1 VAKIAY
7 LKVEAHVL
15 RLQASDFVRQ
25 FFGHLLGPANEE
37 ILQDRFPSDRVS
49 RSSAVGR
56 RRERAL
62 RTQATKGSD
71 CRARKKR
78 HNAAQKASE
87 VSGGYASMG
96 RLKVLIVGGG
106 IGGITAM
113 LALRQRGI
121 EAQLFEQAAA
131 FGQVGAGL
139 QVSSNAAC
147 ILIRLGLGEALKRVA
162 TYPDGRDYRGW
173 DTGERLYY
181 TPLGQKAEA
190 HFGSPYYAAHRAE
203 LLDVL
208 LSGLG
213 KQGVQLGSRIERIEQ
228 DQNSVSLTLA
238 GGSTV
243 QGDIL
248 IGADGIHSMVR
259 TQLFGKELPRYTGNV
274 AWRGLVP
281 AERVA
286 HLDLGSVVGV
296 WMGPN
301 RSIVQYYVSAGKT
314 FNWIGISRSSQPAQE
329 SWLAEGKTEDI
340 LAEYDG
346 WHSTIRTIIAETP
359 KVLRQALY
367 DREPL
372 PDWRVGRVVLM
383 GDAAHPMMPF
393 YAQGGAQSIED
404 AYVLAG
410 CIAEGQDRPLEALA
424 RFVRMRQP
432 RTAWMQGLA
441 RREEELYQMNDAAAI
456 RARNDRMRT
465 NRIPETATFP
475 PEQERLY
482 GYDAEVELRKSA

>member
-1 VAKIAY
+1 MA
-7 LKVEAHVL
+7 
-15 RLQASDFVRQ
+15 
-25 FFGHLLGPANEE
+25 
-37 ILQDRFPSDRVS
+37 
-49 RSSAVGR
+49 
-56 RRERAL
+56 
-62 RTQATKGSD
+62 
-71 CRARKKR
+71 
-78 HNAAQKASE
+78 
-87 VSGGYASMG
+87 
-96 RLKVLIVGGG
+96 RLKVLIAGGG

-121 EAQLFEQAAA
+121 DVQLFEQSAA

-139 QVSSNAAC
+139 QVSSNAAR
-147 ILIRLGLGEALKRVA
+147 ILLKLGLGEALKRVA

-213 KQGVQLGSRIERIEQ
+213 EHGFRLGSRVERVDQ
-228 DQNSVSLTLA
+228 DQSGVSVTLA
-238 GGSTV
+238 DGSIA

-248 IGADGIHSMVR
+248 IGADGIHSTVR
-259 TQLFGKELPRYTGNV
+259 AQLFGKELPRYTGNV

-301 RSIVQYYVSAGKT
+301 RSIVQYYVAAART
-314 FNWIGISRSSQPAQE
+314 FNWIGISRSEQPARE
-329 SWLAEGKTEDI
+329 SWLAEGRIEDA
-340 LAEYDG
+340 LAEYSG
-346 WHSTIRTIIAETP
+346 WHTTIRSIIAATP
-359 KVLRQALY
+359 RVLRQALY

-372 PDWRVGRVVLM
+372 PDWRVGRVVLL

-393 YAQGGAQSIED
+393 YAQGAAQSIED

-410 CIAEGQDRPLEALA
+410 CLAATLAEPEAALQ
-424 RFVRMRQP
+424 RYVQLRQP
-432 RTAWMQGLA
+432 RTAWMQDLS
-441 RREEELYQMNDAAAI
+441 RREEELYQMTDAAAI
-456 RARNDRMRT
+456 AARNARMRT
-465 NRIPETATFP
+465 NLAPESAGFP
-475 PEQERLY
+475 PEQIRLY
-482 GYDAEVELRKSA
+482 GYDAEAVLRGGAVTA

>member
-1 VAKIAY
+1 MA
-7 LKVEAHVL
+7 
-15 RLQASDFVRQ
+15 
-25 FFGHLLGPANEE
+25 G
-37 ILQDRFPSDRVS
+37 
-49 RSSAVGR
+49 
-56 RRERAL
+56 
-62 RTQATKGSD
+62 
-71 CRARKKR
+71 
-78 HNAAQKASE
+78 
-87 VSGGYASMG
+87 
-96 RLKVLIVGGG
+96 LKVLVVGGG
-106 IGGITAM
+106 IGGITTA

-121 EAQLFEQAAA
+121 DVQLYEQAAA
-131 FGQVGAGL
+131 FSQVGAGL
-139 QVSSNAAC
+139 QTSSNAAR
-147 ILIRLGLGEALKRVA
+147 ILLRLGLGEALKKVA
-162 TYPDGRDYRGW
+162 TYPEGRDYRGW

-213 KQGVQLGSRIERIEQ
+213 QHGFKLGSRVERVAQ
-228 DQNSVSLTLA
+228 DANGVTLTLA
-238 GGSTV
+238 NGETAH
-243 QGDIL
+243 GDIL
-248 IGADGIHSMVR
+248 IGADGIHSTVR
-259 TQLFGKELPRYTGNV
+259 AQLFGKELPRYTGNV

-314 FNWIGISRSSQPAQE
+314 FNWIGISRSSEPARE
-329 SWLAEGKTEDI
+329 SWLAEGKVEDA

-346 WHSTIRTIIAETP
+346 WHATIRTIIAATP

-372 PDWRVGRVVLM
+372 PDWQVGRIVLM
-383 GDAAHPMMPF
+383 GDAAHPMLPF

-410 CIAEGQDRPLEALA
+410 CIAQGQQAPVEALA

-441 RREEELYQMNDAAAI
+441 RREEELYQMNDAATI
-456 RARNDRMRT
+456 KARNERMRA
-465 NRIPETATFP
+465 NRTPETATFP

-482 GYDAEVELRKSA
+482 GYDAEVELRESA

>member
-1 VAKIAY
+1 MLIRKT
-7 LKVEAHVL
+7 ET
-15 RLQASDFVRQ
+15 RTED
-25 FFGHLLGPANEE
+25 LLLA
-37 ILQDRFPSDRVS
+37 
-49 RSSAVGR
+49 
-56 RRERAL
+56 
-62 RTQATKGSD
+62 
-71 CRARKKR
+71 
-78 HNAAQKASE
+78 
-87 VSGGYASMG
+87 

-106 IGGITAM
+106 IGGITAV
-113 LALRQRGI
+113 LALRQLGI
-121 EAQLFEQAAA
+121 DVQLFEQAAA

-139 QVSSNAAC
+139 QVSSNAAR
-147 ILIRLGLGEALKRVA
+147 ILIKLGLGDALKRVA

-173 DTGERLYY
+173 DTGERLYF
-181 TPLGQKAEA
+181 TPLGKKAEA
-190 HFGSPYYAAHRAE
+190 HFGAPYYAAHRAE

-213 KQGVQLGSRIERIEQ
+213 EQRCRLGSHVERVDQ
-228 DQNSVSLTLA
+228 DTNGVSLTLA
-238 GGSTV
+238 DGTTEH
-243 QGDIL
+243 GDIL
-248 IGADGIHSMVR
+248 IGADGIHSTVR
-259 TQLFGKELPRYTGNV
+259 AQLFGKELPRYTGNV

-281 AERVA
+281 AEQVA

-296 WMGPN
+296 WMGPD

-314 FNWIGISRSSQPAQE
+314 FNWIGISRSPQPTRE
-329 SWLAEGKTEDI
+329 SWLAEGKIDDA

-346 WHSTIRTIIAETP
+346 WHSTIRTIIAQTP

-372 PDWRVGRVVLM
+372 PDWQVGRIVLM

-404 AYVLAG
+404 AFVLAG
-410 CIAEGQDRPLEALA
+410 CIAQGQDRPLEALS
-424 RFVRMRQP
+424 RFVQMRRP

-441 RREEELYQMNDAAAI
+441 RREEELYQMNDVAAI
-456 RARNDRMRT
+456 TARNDRMRS

-482 GYDAEVELRKSA
+482 GYDAELELQKTYSGAQT

>member
-1 VAKIAY
+1 MA
-7 LKVEAHVL
+7 
-15 RLQASDFVRQ
+15 
-25 FFGHLLGPANEE
+25 
-37 ILQDRFPSDRVS
+37 
-49 RSSAVGR
+49 
-56 RRERAL
+56 
-62 RTQATKGSD
+62 
-71 CRARKKR
+71 
-78 HNAAQKASE
+78 
-87 VSGGYASMG
+87 
-96 RLKVLIVGGG
+96 RLKVLIAGGG

-113 LALRQRGI
+113 LALQQRGI
-121 EAQLFEQAAA
+121 DAELFEQTAA
-131 FGQVGAGL
+131 FRQVGAGL
-139 QVSSNAAC
+139 QVSSNSAR
-147 ILIRLGLGEALKRVA
+147 ILLKLGLGEPLKRVA
-162 TYPDGRDYRGW
+162 TYPEGRDYRGW
-173 DTGERLYY
+173 DTAERLYY
-181 TPLGQKAEA
+181 TPLGKKAEV
-190 HFGSPYYAAHRAE
+190 HFGAPYYAAHRAE

-213 KQGVQLGSRIERIEQ
+213 SRGYRLGSRVERVDQ
-228 DQNSVSLTLA
+228 DQGSVSLTLA
-238 GGSTV
+238 DGSTAE
-243 QGDIL
+243 GDIL
-248 IGADGIHSMVR
+248 IGADGIHSTVR
-259 TQLFGKELPRYTGNV
+259 AQLFGKESPRYTGNV

-329 SWLAEGKTEDI
+329 SWLAEGRVEDALTEY
-340 LAEYDG
+340 EG

-359 KVLRQALY
+359 KILRQALY

-372 PDWRVGRVVLM
+372 PDWQVGRVVLM

-410 CIAEGQDRPLEALA
+410 CIAEAQDRPLDALA

-456 RARNDRMRT
+456 RARNDRMRA
-465 NRIPETATFP
+465 NRLPETATFP

-482 GYDAEVELRKSA
+482 GYDAEVELRRGA

>member
-1 VAKIAY
+1 M
-7 LKVEAHVL
+7 
-15 RLQASDFVRQ
+15 
-25 FFGHLLGPANEE
+25 AN
-37 ILQDRFPSDRVS
+37 
-49 RSSAVGR
+49 
-56 RRERAL
+56 
-62 RTQATKGSD
+62 
-71 CRARKKR
+71 
-78 HNAAQKASE
+78 
-87 VSGGYASMG
+87 
-96 RLKVLIVGGG
+96 LKVLVVGGG
-106 IGGITAM
+106 IGGITCM
-113 LALRQRGI
+113 LALRKRGVD
-121 EAQLFEQAAA
+121 AQLFEQAAA

-139 QVSSNAAC
+139 QISSNAAR
-147 ILIRLGLGEALKRVA
+147 ILLTLGLGDALKKVA
-162 TYPDGRDYRGW
+162 TYPEARDYRGW

-208 LSGLG
+208 LSDLDEG
-213 KQGVQLGSRIERIEQ
+213 GVKLGSRVERVDQ
-228 DQNSVSLTLA
+228 DARGVTLSLADGTTA
-238 GGSTV
+238 

-248 IGADGIHSMVR
+248 VGADGIHSTVR
-259 TQLFGKELPRYTGNV
+259 AQLFGKELPRYTGNV

-301 RSIVQYYVSAGKT
+301 RSIVQYYVSAGRT
-314 FNWIGISRSSQPAQE
+314 FNWIGISRSSEPARE
-329 SWLAEGKTEDI
+329 SWLAEGKIADA

-346 WHSTIRTIIAETP
+346 WHSTIRTIIAATP

-372 PDWRVGRVVLM
+372 PDWQVGRMVLL

-410 CIAEGQDRPLEALA
+410 CIAEGQDEPLAALA
-424 RFVRMRQP
+424 RFVKMRQS

-441 RREEELYQMNDAAAI
+441 RREEELYQTNDAAAI
-456 RARNDRMRT
+456 KERNDKMRA
-465 NRIPETATFP
+465 NRTPETATFP

-482 GYDAEVELRKSA
+482 GYNADTELG

>member
-1 VAKIAY
+1 MA
-7 LKVEAHVL
+7 
-15 RLQASDFVRQ
+15 
-25 FFGHLLGPANEE
+25 
-37 ILQDRFPSDRVS
+37 
-49 RSSAVGR
+49 
-56 RRERAL
+56 
-62 RTQATKGSD
+62 
-71 CRARKKR
+71 
-78 HNAAQKASE
+78 
-87 VSGGYASMG
+87 
-96 RLKVLIVGGG
+96 RLKVLIAGGG

-121 EAQLFEQAAA
+121 DVELFEQTAA

-139 QVSSNAAC
+139 QVSSNSAR
-147 ILIRLGLGEALKRVA
+147 ILLKLGLGEALKRVA
-162 TYPDGRDYRGW
+162 TYPEGRDYRGW

-213 KQGVQLGSRIERIEQ
+213 EHGCRLGSRVERVDQ
-228 DQNSVSLTLA
+228 DQNGVSLTLA
-238 GGSTV
+238 DGSTA

-248 IGADGIHSMVR
+248 IGADGIHSTVR
-259 TQLFGKELPRYTGNV
+259 AQLFGKELPRYTGNV

-329 SWLAEGKTEDI
+329 SWLAEGRVEDA

-346 WHSTIRTIIAETP
+346 WHSTIRTIIAADAENP
-359 KVLRQALY
+359 APGAVRPRASAGLAGRPCRADGRRRASDDAVLR
-367 DREPL
+367 P
-372 PDWRVGRVVLM
+372 GRRPKHRRRLRARP
-383 GDAAHPMMPF
+383 AASPK
-393 YAQGGAQSIED
+393 
-404 AYVLAG
+404 
-410 CIAEGQDRPLEALA
+410 
-424 RFVRMRQP
+424 P
-432 RTAWMQGLA
+432 RTG
-441 RREEELYQMNDAAAI
+441 RSKRS
-456 RARNDRMRT
+456 RASSGCGSRA
-465 NRIPETATFP
+465 PHGCKASP
-475 PEQERLY
+475 
-482 GYDAEVELRKSA
+482 GARKSFTR